1 MKKININK
9 EEDKIEKE
17 LIKRLEEKSVNL
29 KNKGTN
35 PTESKEL
42 KYENEQLIEIEFKN
56 NFSNI
61 DSHYNTVDLSIKE
74 SSAIYNKKFNLF
86 NEKVGSYSFQL
97 NSNFITEP
105 RKFAKSSS
113 IAKYLL
119 AQQETLNNILP
130 LPLSSKLDLN
140 FSEFFNFRFFKY
152 LDSYS
157 DVLLQHSDLQM
168 RGKLMNVYLFHI
180 INHMMK
186 RKEEIEIN
194 NRIEKLIERAT
205 NKVYSENKILKEE
218 LFINEDE
225 EFLKSYIKDS
235 QMKNFAENREDY
247 FEEFRIRGKFKPN
260 FDYNVDD
267 YKLIQDQGFTSPRV
281 LILVP
286 NKKHAKLI
294 VEEIVSI
301 TRNGNWKG
309 VSNKRKFKEEFS
321 EAESMNDCFRIG
333 LNFDFFN
340 NKIRLYQSFDE
351 SDIIIA
357 SPLGL
362 KLTTTNDESVK
373 NKKVFDFL
381 SSIEILLI
389 DFAEIFMYQNIEHL
403 EEILSFMNKIP
414 KNNQNIVSINRI
426 KDSVKNNN
434 LQFLRQNI
442 IISHYKS
449 LEIEMLVKR
458 FCKNVQGG
466 LYVLNENYE
475 NLIESISKSLNEKET
490 DSELSP
496 VSNTIKY
503 EFKMLKT
510 FDDMEIYDYK
520 FNYFTKNVRKLINVL
535 SIHFCLFLALAKF
548 I

>member
-1 MKKININK
+1 MKKSLINK

-17 LIKRLEEKSVNL
+17 LIKRLEEKSGNL
-29 KNKGTN
+29 KNKGMN
-35 PTESKEL
+35 PSESKEL
-42 KYENEQLIEIEFKN
+42 KYENEQLVEIDSKN
-56 NFSNI
+56 NLSNI
-61 DSHYNTVDLSIKE
+61 DSHFNTVNLNMKE
-74 SSAIYNKKFNLF
+74 SSAIYKQKINLY
-86 NEKVGSYSFQL
+86 NEKIGLYNLQL
-97 NSNFITEP
+97 NNNYITTP
-105 RKFAKSSS
+105 RKFSKSSS
-113 IAKYLL
+113 ITKYLL
-119 AQQETLNNILP
+119 TQQETLNNILP
-130 LPLSSKLDLN
+130 LDSKLDLN

-194 NRIEKLIERAT
+194 NRIEKLIERAS

-225 EFLKSYIKDS
+225 EFLKSYIKES
-235 QMKNFAENREDY
+235 EMKNFAENREEY

-267 YKLIQDQGFTSPRV
+267 YSLIQDQGFTSPRV

-321 EAESMNDCFRIG
+321 EAESMNDCFRLG

-389 DFAEIFMYQNIEHL
+389 DFAEVFMYQNIEHL
-403 EEILSFMNKIP
+403 EEILTFMNKIP

-434 LQFLRQNI
+434 LQYLRQNI
-442 IISHYKS
+442 VISHYKS

-466 LYVLNENYE
+466 LYVINENYE
-475 NLIESISKSLNEKET
+475 NLIENISKNLNEKESET
-490 DSELSP
+490 ELSP

-510 FDDMEIYDYK
+510 FDDMDIYDYK
-520 FNYFTKNVRKLINVL
+520 FNYFTKNVRKI
-535 SIHFCLFLALAKF
+535 K
-548 I
+548 